1 MLRPLVNKKAFTVTI
16 AIALI
21 VAAGLSA
28 DYLLSEWATRW
39 EAQWFLNAVEGAH
52 IGARSTQVLWWRLR
66 FFPYSNGKTCN
77 SLSGECWYN
86 FAIRPHS
93 GNWGVEGGISTRNGR
108 IFSKVFVMSVGNKT
122 AGFIEQ
128 QQMEASIAEKCVAIS
143 VHPNYAPENPMGG
156 PVFVVYFTPE
166 ATPEQ
171 KRHAAGINVRCL
183 EGATCREF
191 ADMMPDAYSDYWQ
204 DEMWFTANH
213 AALEKQHEKRIKR
226 PEHSAQR

>member
-128 QQMEASIAEKCVAIS
+128 QQMEASI
-143 VHPNYAPENPMGG
+143 
-156 PVFVVYFTPE
+156 
-166 ATPEQ
+166 
-171 KRHAAGINVRCL
+171 
-183 EGATCREF
+183 
-191 ADMMPDAYSDYWQ
+191 
-204 DEMWFTANH
+204 
-213 AALEKQHEKRIKR
+213 
-226 PEHSAQR
+226 